1 MVVYE
6 DHRPHNRDHFAFY
19 CENSAMTLK
28 ELRLETAMEL
38 VLARSNTI
46 CMGDTAWK
54 TNQVPASIK
63 FDGHNHIPGT
73 RGQKN
78 CSFPGCKHK
87 SIFYCQKCNTHLCL
101 TKERNHYEDFH
112 QNKSYLMY
120 IYLFYL
126 PPMLIC
132 AHKRIETESF
142 KCVMYLLEK

>member
-63 FDGHNHIPGT
+63 FGGHNHIPGT
-73 RGQKN
+73 RAQKIVVFLAVN
-78 CSFPGCKHK
+78 TNQFFIAKNAIL
-87 SIFYCQKCNTHLCL
+87 IF
-101 TKERNHYEDFH
+101 
-112 QNKSYLMY
+112 
-120 IYLFYL
+120 
-126 PPMLIC
+126 
-132 AHKRIETESF
+132 
-142 KCVMYLLEK
+142 V